1 METRIEITA
10 DDKFISQLERRAE
23 PLERHF
29 VLCRIEKNSKFPVDQ
44 VENGFQ
50 PRRVRLWPTQ
60 ENLTRWN
67 DIPTLPYCLKHR
79 FLQSI
84 KNKIFTGPEYAVE
97 EAETGILFSIE
108 KFRILL
114 DGSLMVTFPVV
125 QNREYNAMWVER
137 VEREL
142 RSKDREI
149 ELLREEVRHLQRIQ
163 SPAEQVELN

>member
-29 VLCRIEKNSKFPVDQ
+29 VLCVIEKNAKLPVDQ
-44 VENGFQ
+44 V
-50 PRRVRLWPTQ
+50 
-60 ENLTRWN
+60 
-67 DIPTLPYCLKHR
+67 
-79 FLQSI
+79 
-84 KNKIFTGPEYAVE
+84 FTGPEYAVE

-163 SPAEQVELN
+163 SPVEQVELN